1 MNNYLQI
8 KKQVKF
14 TKNGGEQMFTI
25 IMPVS
30 EAIATNILLKKQVIL
45 VTTFTDYFEQEIV
58 VLKIM
63 DASVLN

>member
-30 EAIATNILLKKQVIL
+30 EAIATNILLKKEVIL
-45 VTTFTDYFEQEIV
+45 VTSFRDFYEQEIL

>member
-45 VTTFTDYFEQEIV
+45 VTTFTDYFEQEIL